1 MRYVIY
7 GAGAIGGAIGARL
20 FEAGR
25 DVVLIARGAHF
36 RALRD
41 EGMSYRDPAGI
52 RVLRIEV
59 VDRPQAIAWR
69 DDDAVLLAMKSQAT
83 EQAVGELSGAA
94 PPAIAV
100 VCAQNGVENERLALR
115 RFANVYGMC
124 VMMPAS
130 HLDPGVIE
138 ADSFPV
144 VGVLD
149 LGRYPQGVDTMSDR
163 IAADLSA
170 SGFLSRSEPAVMS
183 WKYEKLLM
191 NLSSGVRAICGPEMP
206 GDEADARRRLLVAE
220 RLQDEASECFLR
232 AGIVLPEP
240 EDRRARW
247 DGALT
252 RKPLPGSRAL
262 AGSGWQSLA
271 RRTGTIEADYLNGE
285 ITLLGRLHGVPTPA
299 NDLVGRL
306 SNEFARLQK
315 PPGSMRLEELADA
328 LGIARTV

>member
-20 FEAGR
+20 FEAGH
-25 DVVLIARGAHF
+25 DVILIARGAHF
-36 RALRD
+36 RALSD
-41 EGMSYRDPAGI
+41 EGMTYCDPAAT
-52 RVLRIEV
+52 RVLRVAV
-59 VDRPQAIAWR
+59 VDRPQEIAWC
-69 DDDAVLLAMKSQAT
+69 DDDVVLLAMKSQAT
-83 EQAVGELSGAA
+83 EHAVRELSVVA
-94 PPAIAV
+94 PPTIAV
-100 VCAQNGVENERLALR
+100 VCAQNGVDNERVALR
-115 RFANVYGMC
+115 RFPHVYGMC

-138 ADSFPV
+138 ADSYPV

-149 LGRYPQGVDTMSDR
+149 LGRYPHGVDKMSER
-163 IAADLSA
+163 IAADLST

-191 NLSSGVRAICGPEMP
+191 NLSSGVRAICGPETP
-206 GDEADARRRLLVAE
+206 GDEPDARLRLLVAE
-220 RLQDEASECFLR
+220 RLQDEAAECFVR
-232 AGIVLPEP
+232 AGIVLPAP

-247 DGALT
+247 EGVLT

-299 NDLVGRL
+299 NDLVGRV

-328 LGIARTV
+328 LGIARTG